1 MSLKNIIITTVIGI
15 LLIGGITAFALKNQ
29 PTSSTSNTTQSKS
42 STDLAMMKKEEAEKM
57 AMEKAKASS
66 STSGEAMMKKEEESM
81 VKTGYLDYSEETLS
95 ANKSGKN
102 ILFFKASWCPTCK
115 SVDSDI
121 NANLSKIPSGTN
133 ILKIDYDSGIEL
145 KKKYG
150 VTVQHTFVVVDN
162 NGNKISSN
170 IGAPSLDKILD
181 LVK

>member
-1 MSLKNIIITTVIGI
+1 MSNKSKILTFILIAVIAVAGI
-15 LLIGGITAFALKNQ
+15 SAFSLSQSKTNSNKESAAV
-29 PTSSTSNTTQSKS
+29 SSSKS
-42 STDLAMMKKEEAEKM
+42 ST
-57 AMEKAKASS
+57 
-66 STSGEAMMKKEEESM
+66 GEAMMKKEEESM

-170 IGAPSLDKILD
+170 IGAPSLDNILD

>member
-1 MSLKNIIITTVIGI
+1 MSNKSKILTFILIAVIAVAGI
-15 LLIGGITAFALKNQ
+15 SAFSLSQSKTNSNKESAAV
-29 PTSSTSNTTQSKS
+29 SSSKS
-42 STDLAMMKKEEAEKM
+42 ST
-57 AMEKAKASS
+57 
-66 STSGEAMMKKEEESM
+66 GEAMMKKEEESM